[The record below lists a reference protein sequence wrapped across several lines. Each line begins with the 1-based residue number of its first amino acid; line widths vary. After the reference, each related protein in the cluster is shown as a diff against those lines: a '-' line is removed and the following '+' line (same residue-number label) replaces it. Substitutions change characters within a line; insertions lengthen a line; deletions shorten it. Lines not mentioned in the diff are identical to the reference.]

1 MAAVIRGVHGT
12 DATLQVL
19 MRSGRGASDRLD
31 PSRIGAPE
39 SASHGSP
46 ERVPGAMLRAL
57 AVLYLRRHPDVSRG
71 ALARELSR
79 RLAAGGIHY
88 HLRTLRRQLSGAV
101 STVPPEVETAM
112 RQILRER
119 DGLAR
124 EEELERTLAA
134 SGIEIPHGDRTSA
147 HVMVERILPLV
158 QLWLHLNP
166 GRSKRFLASRL
177 ANDLGRKGCRSTVD
191 SLQGVLA
198 GTKRRVRRAVHC
210 VLLSCLA
217 ELGVTSEEEA
227 RLRARELQQ
236 DIQRSLRWRS
246 FVDASRFR
254 QLCRLWQVRRREPS
268 TRRLAV
274 LLKERLSRWGL
285 SANVTHLLTI
295 INGDRRRVRYAVLE
309 AMEEVLRE
317 QIRNARN
324 VGRSLLT
331 ATAREQ
337 VEADLR
343 WVPAQPT
350 SSIARRWLAA
360 HPGVSQRQLA
370 RRACES
376 LARMGYSSSPNTIQ
390 PILGGRR
397 KKTRGFVHRA
407 LLELWN
413 GWTARASSSG
423 ESKGGLGTPVRNLAT
438 SNGKPLLTW
447 REFLR
452 QARGYLASARSPHLV
467 PLLAV
472 RAERLYGIPRA
483 KAEAR
488 IRGRKWSR
496 RREHRAK
503 PLGVVDS
510 LPVEWIVADGN
521 DRLGWNDDEITSSW
535 IGQA

>member
-1 MAAVIRGVHGT
+1 MAALIRRGDGT
-12 DATLQVL
+12 AAA
-19 MRSGRGASDRLD
+19 GRVPLNWPPIEAREG
-31 PSRIGAPE
+31 
-39 SASHGSP
+39 ASHGSP
-46 ERVPGAMLRAL
+46 ERVPGTIFRAL
-57 AVLYLRRHPDVSRG
+57 AVLYRRRHPDLSRG
-71 ALARELSR
+71 VLALELSG
-79 RLAAGGIHY
+79 RLASGGIHY
-88 HLRTLRRQLSGAV
+88 HLGTLRRHLSGAV

-124 EEELERTLAA
+124 EEELERALAA
-134 SGIEIPHGDRTSA
+134 SGIAIPPGDRTSA

-177 ANDLGRKGCRSTVD
+177 ANDLGRKGSRSTID

-198 GTKRRVRRAVHC
+198 GRKRRVRRAVHC
-210 VLLSCLA
+210 VLLGCLA

-227 RLRARELQQ
+227 RLRARERQQ
-236 DIQRSLRWRS
+236 DIRHSLRRRS
-246 FVDASRFR
+246 FVDASSFR

-274 LLKERLSRWGL
+274 LLKERLSGWGL
-285 SANVTHLLTI
+285 SANVTHLQAI
-295 INGDRRRVRYAVLE
+295 INDDRRRVRYAVLE

-324 VGRSLLT
+324 VGRPLLT
-331 ATAREQ
+331 ATARER

-343 WVPAQPT
+343 WVSAQPT
-350 SSIARRWLAA
+350 AAMARRWLAA

-376 LARMGYSSSPNTIQ
+376 LARMGYSSSLNTLQ
-390 PILGGRR
+390 LILGGRR
-397 KKTRGFVHRA
+397 KKTRGFVQRA
-407 LLELWN
+407 LLELWH
-413 GWTARASSSG
+413 GRTARASSSG
-423 ESKGGLGTPVRNLAT
+423 ERRDGLGTPVRNLAT
-438 SNGKPLLTW
+438 SNGTPSLPW
-447 REFLR
+447 RDFLR
-452 QARGYLASARSPHLV
+452 QARGYLPSARSPHLV

-496 RREHRAK
+496 RREHRAT

-510 LPVEWIVADGN
+510 LPVEGIVADGN
-521 DRLGWNDDEITSSW
+521 GRLG
-535 IGQA
+535 